1 MFISAYCEAVM
12 PLKVG
17 DKAPDFELLNEELKP
32 VRLSEVLK
40 EGRPVILLFFPG
52 AFTSVCTKELCT
64 FRDKMALLNKA
75 NAAVLGISVDSPF
88 ALKAFKDANRLNFP
102 LLSDFNRTVIAMYD
116 VVQANLLGL
125 PLFHLAKRAV
135 YISRPKRHHQIRL
148 VLRRPTQRAPLRRGD
163 KRSRKNS
170 TTKIGQNRL
179 FSAGINT
186 QPFPDRLFLAGQ
198 EIVSGWDSL

>member
-1 MFISAYCEAVM
+1 MFIFAYWELVM

-75 NAAVLGISVDSPF
+75 NAVVLGISVDSPF
-88 ALKAFKDANRLNFP
+88 ALKAFKEANRLNFP

-125 PLFHLAKRAV
+125 PLFYLAKRAV
-135 YISRPKRHHQIRL
+135 YIIDPSGTIGYVWYSCTASRC
-148 VLRRPTQRAPLRRGD
+148 RRTWLGRRAASCF
-163 KRSRKNS
+163 RSGKYRAVC
-170 TTKIGQNRL
+170 RWL
-179 FSAGINT
+179 
-186 QPFPDRLFLAGQ
+186 L
-198 EIVSGWDSL
+198 

>member
-1 MFISAYCEAVM
+1 MV
-12 PLKVG
+12 LKVG

-40 EGRPVILLFFPG
+40 RGRPVVLLFFPG

-75 NAAVLGISVDSPF
+75 NAEVLAISVDSPF

-102 LLSDFNRTVIAMYD
+102 LLSDYNRIVIGMYD

-125 PLFHLAKRAV
+125 PLYHLAKRAV
-135 YISRPKRHHQIRL
+135 YIIDPTGTIRY
-148 VLRRPTQRAPLRRGD
+148 VWYSDDPRDEPPYDEVIKEAE
-163 KRSRKNS
+163 
-170 TTKIGQNRL
+170 KIGAQK
-179 FSAGINT
+179 
-186 QPFPDRLFLAGQ
+186 
-198 EIVSGWDSL
+198 

>member
-1 MFISAYCEAVM
+1 MFIFAYWERII

-40 EGRPVILLFFPG
+40 EGRPVILLFFPS

-75 NAAVLGISVDSPF
+75 NAVVLGISVDSLF
-88 ALKAFKDANRLNFP
+88 ALKAFKETNKLNFS
-102 LLSDFNRTVIAMYD
+102 LLSDRTVIAMYD

-125 PLFHLAKRAV
+125 PLFYLAKRAV
-135 YISRPKRHHQIRL
+135 YIIDPSGTIRY
-148 VLRRPTQRAPLRRGD
+148 VWYSDDPRNEPPTTR
-163 KRSRKNS
+163 
-170 TTKIGQNRL
+170 
-179 FSAGINT
+179 
-186 QPFPDRLFLAGQ
+186 
-198 EIVSGWDSL
+198 

>member
-1 MFISAYCEAVM
+1 MSIFAYWERVM

-64 FRDKMALLNKA
+64 FRDNKA
-75 NAAVLGISVDSPF
+75 NAVVLGISVDSPF
-88 ALKAFKDANRLNFP
+88 ALKAFKEANRLNFS

-135 YISRPKRHHQIRL
+135 YIIDPSGTIRY
-148 VLRRPTQRAPLRRGD
+148 VWYSDDPRNEPPYDEVIKEAE
-163 KRSRKNS
+163 
-170 TTKIGQNRL
+170 KIAQ
-179 FSAGINT
+179 
-186 QPFPDRLFLAGQ
+186 QK
-198 EIVSGWDSL
+198 

>member
-1 MFISAYCEAVM
+1 MFIFAYWERVM

-40 EGRPVILLFFPG
+40 EGRPVILL
-52 AFTSVCTKELCT
+52 

-135 YISRPKRHHQIRL
+135 YIVDPSGNIRY
-148 VLRRPTQRAPLRRGD
+148 VWYSDDPRNEPPYDEVIKEAE
-163 KRSRKNS
+163 
-170 TTKIGQNRL
+170 KIAQ
-179 FSAGINT
+179 
-186 QPFPDRLFLAGQ
+186 Q
-198 EIVSGWDSL
+198 